1 MPPDPL
7 AAPAC
12 RRQKPGMPS
21 VLRSPALWLGIWL
34 GVGLF
39 AFAPGGRADAE
50 ASGKN
55 EAASTEHP
63 LATQA
68 AMDTLK
74 RGGNAAD
81 AAAAAA
87 LVAGVVGPK
96 SSGIG
101 GGGFAMVLRA
111 RAAEPEILDFRE
123 TAPAAVDSAAL
134 AKRPLPWESR
144 GKLTGV
150 PGEPQGLFD
159 VVRRYGKRPWAELVG
174 TAERIASR
182 GYPVSAFLAEAL
194 AEKSAAEL
202 KKEPSIAALFFPGG
216 RPAIAGRLVRNPKL
230 AATLKRLGAEGP
242 GAIYDGAIA
251 QEIVSTAASA
261 GGNLSLDDL
270 KRYKVIDRKP
280 IRVRF
285 GDYTVFTMPPP
296 SAGGLLLAQTLGM
309 FAPRELEQLGWGTG
323 AFSHIL
329 AESFRASFADRFRY
343 VGDPDF
349 VPVDTAKLLD
359 PARLAKIK
367 KQLSMD
373 RTHRV
378 QRFTSEEHG
387 THHMVFV
394 DSEGMVVSLTTTVN
408 RSFGAKLVTPNSGIF
423 LNDELDDFDKPSE
436 YARLGIA
443 NGANL
448 PRPFARPT
456 SSMTPTVV
464 LRDGRPVLALGG
476 SGGMTIAT
484 NVAQLLIGRLVF
496 ELTPE
501 ELVKQPRFL
510 VSTRD
515 ATLFLEQSAAPT
527 LSADLVRRG
536 EIIESTNFATG
547 VQIVTGAPGS
557 LEAAADPRKQGS
569 AQTR

>member
-1 MPPDPL
+1 
-7 AAPAC
+7 
-12 RRQKPGMPS
+12 MPS
-21 VLRSPALWLGIWL
+21 VLRAPALWLGIWL

-39 AFAPGGRADAE
+39 AFAPGGRADVE
-50 ASGKN
+50 ASGKT

-63 LATQA
+63 LATKA

-81 AAAAAA
+81 AAVAAA

-111 RAAEPEILDFRE
+111 SAAEPEILDFRE
-123 TAPAAVDSAAL
+123 TAPAAVDSDAL
-134 AKRPLPWESR
+134 ANRPLPWEAR
-144 GKLTGV
+144 GKLVGV

-174 TAERIASR
+174 MAERAASR
-182 GYPVSAFLAEAL
+182 GYPLSAFIAESL
-194 AEKSAAEL
+194 AEKSAADL

-216 RPAIAGRLVRNPKL
+216 RPAIAGRLIRNPKL

-242 GAIYDGAIA
+242 GVIYDGPIA

-261 GGNLSLDDL
+261 GGTLSLDDL
-270 KRYKVIDRKP
+270 KRYKVLDRRP
-280 IRVRF
+280 IRARF
-285 GDYTVFTMPPP
+285 GEYTVFTMPPP
-296 SAGGLLLAQTLGM
+296 SAGGILLAQTLGM
-309 FAPRELEQLGWGTG
+309 FTPSELEHYGWGTG
-323 AFSHIL
+323 AFTHIL
-329 AESFRASFADRFRY
+329 AEAFRASFADRFRY
-343 VGDPDF
+343 VGDPDL

-359 PARLAKIK
+359 PARLARTK
-367 KQLSMD
+367 KKLSMD

-378 QRFTSEEHG
+378 QRFASEEHG
-387 THHMVFV
+387 THHMVVV
-394 DSEGMVVSLTTTVN
+394 DSAGMVVSLTTTVN

-436 YARLGIA
+436 YARLGIV

-448 PRPFARPT
+448 PRPGARPT

-476 SGGMTIAT
+476 SGGMTIST
-484 NVAQLLIGRLVF
+484 NVTQLLLGHLVF
-496 ELTPE
+496 EKSPE
-501 ELVKQPRFL
+501 ELLKQPRFF
-510 VSTRD
+510 VTTRHP
-515 ATLFLEQSAAPT
+515 TLYLEKAASPD

-536 EIIESTNFATG
+536 EIVESTSFATG
-547 VQIVTGAPGS
+547 VQIVSGAPGS
-557 LEAAADPRKQGS
+557 LEAAADPRKHGG
-569 AQTR
+569 ALLR